1 MRKLTRNNPNRDL
14 VNIKACAIFGQVQS
28 LHFQV
33 FERKRNSDINQEPV
47 LCDKFA
53 KIDDIPNLDLVNI
66 NAYKKFGQI
75 PSNRSK
81 DIERKRNSDKYH
93 GSSRAITLLLFNE
106 N

>member
-14 VNIKACAIFGQVQS
+14 VNINAYAIFGQVQS
-28 LHFQV
+28 IHSQV
-33 FERKRNSDINQEPV
+33 FERKRNSDINQGPL

-53 KIDDIPNLDLVNI
+53 KIDDNLNLDLVSI
-66 NAYKKFGQI
+66 NVYPKFGQI